1 MKRPPHGIISVT
13 LQEEGEMLYAVWI
26 EHDKYRVKDDDPRL
40 QKIRATISQKKN
52 DIRDQIKGIE
62 SEIEK
67 LTRKQKRLDKKFG
80 ELWEQEREALSVL
93 ENQERLRFKE
103 DLTEAL
109 DLREHFSQEQIDRLF
124 ETAGLTGDD
133 RVWNLVE
140 IQETIEYQLQK
151 MQYILEGK

>member
-1 MKRPPHGIISVT
+1 MRRPPHGIISVT
-13 LQEEGEMLYAVWI
+13 LQEEGKMLYASWI
-26 EHDKYRVKDDDPRL
+26 EHDKYRVEDDDPRL
-40 QKIRATISQKKN
+40 QEIRATISQKNN
-52 DIRDQIKGIE
+52 DIRDQIREIE

-67 LTRKQKRLDKKFG
+67 LERKKKRLDKKFG
-80 ELWEQEREALSVL
+80 ELWKQEREALSVL

-133 RVWNLVE
+133 RVWSLVE
-140 IQETIEYQLQK
+140 IQEAIESQLQK

>member
-26 EHDKYRVKDDDPRL
+26 EHDKYRVEDDDPRL
-40 QKIRATISQKKN
+40 QEIRATISQKKN
-52 DIRDQIKGIE
+52 DIKDQIRGIE

-67 LTRKQKRLDKKFG
+67 LERKKKRLDKKFG
-80 ELWEQEREALSVL
+80 EFWEQEREALSVL

-133 RVWNLVE
+133 RVWNLAE
-140 IQETIEYQLQK
+140 IQETIESQLQK